1 VFFAFFLQF
10 PFESLAFFF
19 TICYKQKYMM
29 EAAGRERIIFDSLL
43 ERGAISVTDLSRDLS
58 VSEVTIRTDLK
69 SMEKRGLLSRVH
81 GGAVPTIH
89 PDIMERQNLRLEEKQ
104 NIARAAAALVRNG
117 DTIMIE
123 AGTTSALVC
132 RYLGGKRDVHVIT
145 NSVLAFNAAK
155 INAGLRIILC
165 GGEFRRSTESFVGPI
180 AIETIRR
187 FNVSYAFVG
196 TDGFDARHGV
206 TTDLIEGGEI
216 IKVMKERA
224 GRLVLLADSSK
235 FNQAGPVTMMPLSAV
250 DGIITDA
257 QISPQAVE
265 QMKEDPGILHINE
278 ERDQAVTRYWFQI
291 RRD

>member
-1 VFFAFFLQF
+1 M
-10 PFESLAFFF
+10 
-19 TICYKQKYMM
+19 I
-29 EAAGRERIIFDSLL
+29 EASERERIIFDWLL
-43 ERGAISVTDLSRDLS
+43 EKGVISVADLSRNLS

-69 SMEKRGLLSRVH
+69 NMENRGLLSRVH
-81 GGAVPTIH
+81 GGAVPSIH
-89 PDIMERQNLRLEEKQ
+89 PGIMERQNLHPEEKQ
-104 NIARAAAALVRNG
+104 NIARAAAALVQNG

-123 AGTTSALVC
+123 AGTTPALVC

-155 INAGLRIILC
+155 NNAGLRITLC
-165 GGEFRRSTESFVGPI
+165 GGEFRRSTESFVGSI

-187 FNVSYAFVG
+187 FNVGFAFVG
-196 TDGFDARHGV
+196 TDGFDARHGI

-224 GRLVLLADSSK
+224 GRLILLADSTK
-235 FNQAGPVTMMPLSAV
+235 FNQAGPVTIMPLSAA

-257 QISPQAVE
+257 QISPQAAE
-265 QMKEDPGILHINE
+265 QMKEDPGILHIDE
-278 ERDQAVTRYWFQI
+278 ERDQAVARYWFQT